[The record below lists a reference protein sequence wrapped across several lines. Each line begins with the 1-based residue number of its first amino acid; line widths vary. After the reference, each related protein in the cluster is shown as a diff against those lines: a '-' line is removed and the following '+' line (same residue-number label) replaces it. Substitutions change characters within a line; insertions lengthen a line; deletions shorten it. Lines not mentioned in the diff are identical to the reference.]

1 MVWRVFS
8 LGTGPGSVGRGAAQV
23 AQSFPLPTMSK
34 SALSYI
40 ALLYARK
47 LVFKRTLGGA
57 AILSKPS
64 LKQTQN
70 GGFQPI
76 VLKLAPPAPLKNPAA
91 AITAHG
97 IYNKG
102 PQAAP
107 IATIAHATAQ
117 SPPPFLRLGSL
128 LPHTT

>member
-40 ALLYARK
+40 AHLYDRK

-70 GGFQPI
+70 GGFPPI
-76 VLKLAPPAPLKNPAA
+76 VLKLAPPAPIKKLAA
-91 AITAHG
+91 RLTASA
-97 IYNKG
+97 IYNNRR
-102 PQAAP
+102 AAP
-107 IATIAHATAQ
+107 TN
-117 SPPPFLRLGSL
+117 P
-128 LPHTT
+128 TT